1 MPRDDLYDKAKETM
15 SEKARASYANQKLKW
30 IAKYAYDHAPAIKEV
45 MERAGVKPSHI
56 RTTKDLEKLPITMR
70 DHLIDFQKKSPPFG
84 GFLGIPLHKLG
95 RIFIHAGP
103 ANVAVP
109 LPTLRSAKEYWQ
121 RWAETMHGLG
131 VRRGDIVIVTL
142 SFHWVGAG
150 QMCSEA
156 VNSVG
161 AVTIPS
167 GPGNLELQV
176 RTMVDLG
183 VTVYFGTPTFLYDIA
198 NKAKELN
205 YNFPKDFSLR
215 LCLFTTER
223 ISTSLRDI
231 YEKGYGIDV
240 RGLYSTNET
249 GGLAYECSAKTGMH
263 VPHNVI
269 IEIVNPETGKT
280 VGPGEVGQIVV
291 TLLDTYM
298 PVLRLGTPDLSSYTD
313 EPCSCGRTSRRIL
326 GVVGKI
332 GDAIKIRTMFCHHY
346 QVTEV
351 VSKIPQIA
359 KYQIV
364 VSHGANYRDDMTF
377 RIEPF
382 HEEIDKEQVS
392 QALKKNMKEIC
403 KLTVDKVEFIP
414 RGTLLEKY
422 EWVVDART
430 YE

>member
-1 MPRDDLYDKAKETM
+1 MMPGDYYNKINETM
-15 SEKARASYANQKLKW
+15 SAKKRASYLNQKLKW
-30 IAKYAYDHAPAIKEV
+30 IAQYAYDHAPAMKEI
-45 MERAGVKPSHI
+45 MDNAGVKPSQI
-56 RTTKDLEKLPITMR
+56 RTMKDLEKLPITMR
-70 DHLIDFQKKSPPFG
+70 DHLIGFQKKKPPFG
-84 GFLGIPLHKLG
+84 GFLGVPLYKLG
-95 RIFIHAGP
+95 RIFVHAGP

-109 LPTLRSAKEYWQ
+109 LPNLRSAKDYWQ

-131 VRRGDIVIVTL
+131 VRRGDIAIVTL

-156 VNSVG
+156 VNSAG
-161 AVTIPS
+161 GVTIPS

-176 RTMVDLG
+176 KTMVDLG

-198 NKAKELN
+198 NKAKELG

-223 ISTSLRDI
+223 IAASLREI

-249 GGLAYECSAKTGMH
+249 GGLAYECSAKNGMH

-269 IEIVNPETGKT
+269 IEIVNPETGKQ
-280 VGPGEVGQIVV
+280 VDPGEVGQIVV
-291 TLLDTYM
+291 TLLDTYQ
-298 PVLRLGTPDLSSYTD
+298 PILRLGTPDLSSYTD
-313 EPCSCGRTSRRIL
+313 EPCACGRTSPRIL

-332 GDAIKIRTMFCHHY
+332 GDAVKIRTMFCHHY
-346 QVTEV
+346 QVNEV

-359 KYQIV
+359 RYQIV
-364 VSHGANYRDDMTF
+364 VSHGANYRDDMIF
-377 RIEPF
+377 KVELVQ
-382 HEEIDKEQVS
+382 EDVDKEQVS

-403 KLTVDKVEFIP
+403 KLTVDKVEFLP
-414 RGTLLEKY
+414 QGAFSEKDG
-422 EWVVDART
+422 WVVDTRT

>member
-1 MPRDDLYDKAKETM
+1 MPRDDFYNKAKETM
-15 SEKARASYANQKLKW
+15 PAKARASYANQKLKW
-30 IAKYAYDHAPAIKEV
+30 IAKYAYDHSPAMKEV
-45 MERAGVKPSHI
+45 MDGAGVKPSQI

-70 DHLIDFQKKSPPFG
+70 DHFIDFQKKNPPFG

-121 RWAETMHGLG
+121 RWAETVYGLG
-131 VRRGDIVIVTL
+131 VRREDIAIVTL

-156 VNSVG
+156 INSVG

-176 RTMVDLG
+176 KTMVDLG

-215 LCLFTTER
+215 RCLFTTER
-223 ISTSLRDI
+223 ISASLRDI

-249 GGLAYECSAKTGMH
+249 GGLAYECLAKKGMH

-269 IEIVNPETGKT
+269 IEIVNPETGKA

-298 PVLRLGTPDLSSYTD
+298 PVLRLGTPDLSSYID

-346 QVTEV
+346 QVNEV

-364 VSHGANYRDDMTF
+364 VSHGANYRDDMAF
-377 RIEPF
+377 RIEPVQ
-382 HEEIDKEQVS
+382 EETDKEQVS
-392 QALKKNMKEIC
+392 QALKRNMKEIC
-403 KLTVDKVEFIP
+403 KLTVDRVEFLP
-414 RGTLLEKY
+414 RGTLPEKY
-422 EWVVDART
+422 EWVVDTRT

>member
-1 MPRDDLYDKAKETM
+1 MAKSEFYNKTNETM
-15 SEKARASYANQKLKW
+15 TPKQRASYLNRKLKW
-30 IAKYAYDHAPAIKEV
+30 IARYAYDHAPAMKEI
-45 MERAGVKPSHI
+45 MDNAGVKPSQI
-56 RTTKDLEKLPITMR
+56 RTLKDLEKLPITMR
-70 DHLIDFQKKSPPFG
+70 DHLVGLQKKNPPFG
-84 GFLGIPLHKLG
+84 GFLGVPLHELG
-95 RIFIHAGP
+95 RVFIHAGP

-109 LPTLRSAKEYWQ
+109 LPKLRSAKEYWQ
-121 RWAETMHGLG
+121 RWAETMYGLG
-131 VRRGDIVIVTL
+131 VRRGDIAIVTL

-156 VNSVG
+156 VNSAG
-161 AVTIPS
+161 GVTIPS

-176 RTMVDLG
+176 KTMVDNK

-198 NKAKELN
+198 NKAKELG

-223 ISTSLRDI
+223 ISASLREI

-249 GGLAYECSAKTGMH
+249 GGLAYECSAKNGMH

-269 IEIVNPETGKT
+269 IEIVNPETGKQ
-280 VGPGEVGQIVV
+280 VDPGEVGQIVV
-291 TLLDTYM
+291 TLLDTYQ
-298 PVLRLGTPDLSSYTD
+298 PILRLGTPDLSSYND
-313 EPCSCGRTSRRIL
+313 EPCACGRTSPRIL

-346 QVTEV
+346 QVNEV

-359 KYQIV
+359 RYQIV
-364 VSHGANYRDDMTF
+364 VSHGANYRDDMIF
-377 RIEPF
+377 KVELVQ
-382 HEEIDKEQVS
+382 EDVDKEQVS

-403 KLTVDKVEFIP
+403 KLTVDKVEFLP
-414 RGTLLEKY
+414 RGSFAEKY
-422 EWVVDART
+422 EWVLDTRT

>member
-1 MPRDDLYDKAKETM
+1 MPEGDFYHKANETM
-15 SEKARASYANQKLKW
+15 TAKQRTSYLNRKLKW
-30 IAKYAYDHAPAIKEV
+30 MAQYAYDHAPAMKEI
-45 MERAGVKPSHI
+45 MDNAGVKPSQI
-56 RTTKDLEKLPITMR
+56 RTTQDLEKLPITMR
-70 DHLIDFQKKSPPFG
+70 DHLIGYQKKAPPFG
-84 GFLGIPLHKLG
+84 GFLGIPLHELG
-95 RIFIHAGP
+95 RMFIHAGP

-109 LPTLRSAKEYWQ
+109 LPILRSAKKYWE
-121 RWAETMHGLG
+121 RWAETMYGLG

-176 RTMVDLG
+176 KTMVDLG

-223 ISTSLRDI
+223 ISASLREI

-249 GGLAYECSAKTGMH
+249 GGLAYECPAKNGMH

-269 IEIVNPETGKT
+269 IEIVNPETGKQ

-291 TLLDTYM
+291 TLLDTYQ
-298 PVLRLGTPDLSSYTD
+298 PILRLGTPDLSSYTD
-313 EPCSCGRTSRRIL
+313 EPCACGRTSPRIL

-346 QVTEV
+346 QVNEV
-351 VSKIPQIA
+351 VSKIPQIG

-377 RIEPF
+377 RVEPVQ
-382 HEEIDKEQVS
+382 EDADKEQVS

-403 KLTVDKVEFIP
+403 KLTVDKVEFLP
-414 RGTLLEKY
+414 QGVFPEKY
-422 EWVVDART
+422 EWVVDTRT